1 MGAEQILLGAV
12 AGAGIVLSGALY
24 ALFFALGRL
33 RRSPLLSRVAWGA
46 YGLLV
51 ACTVL
56 LTAVLGLGGPWR
68 WIIAALLVGYLA
80 APSAIW
86 HLSVA
91 THVDEDRSDP
101 RSAAS
106 RS

>member
-1 MGAEQILLGAV
+1 MGAEQILLGAL
-12 AGAGIVLSGALY
+12 AGAAIVLSGALY

-33 RRSPLLSRVAWGA
+33 RGSQLLSRVAWVA
-46 YGLLV
+46 YGMLV

-56 LTAVLGLGGPWR
+56 LTAVLDLGGPWR
-68 WIIAALLVGYLA
+68 WIIAVLLVGYLA

-91 THVDEDRSDP
+91 THADEATTDSRS
-101 RSAAS
+101 SAS
-106 RS
+106 RT